1 LPEDFHIQLATR
13 LLAHL
18 QQAEARSPFARPRGK
33 KSTPPLR
40 DFVRESIE
48 RGMARQAQSAEYHEQ
63 AARAIMF
70 VLPELAMTLAERAIQ
85 INPESGD
92 AALTLGTVQALNN
105 QPKQA
110 EQSVRNAIRLARKA
124 HDDSL
129 RMMAEE
135 ILPLVRQPDILRAQ
149 LQLALSFAQLGN
161 IGGLEGLLD
170 DLNPNMFDLP
180 DF

>member
-13 LLAHL
+13 LLMHL
-18 QQAEARSPFARPRGK
+18 RQTEERNPFARPRSK

-48 RGMARQAQSAEYHEQ
+48 RGVARQAQSADYLVQ
-63 AARAIMF
+63 AARAVMF
-70 VLPELAMTLAERAIQ
+70 VLPELALTLAERAIQ
-85 INPESGD
+85 IDPESGD
-92 AALTLGTVQALNN
+92 AALTLGTVQALSS

-110 EQSVRNAIRLARKA
+110 EQSIRTAVRLARNA

-129 RMMAEE
+129 RMMAED
-135 ILPLVRQPDILRAQ
+135 ILPLVRQPDILRSQ
-149 LQLALSFAQLGN
+149 LQLAMSLAQLGT
-161 IGGLEGLLD
+161 IGGLADLLD
-170 DLNPNMFDLP
+170 NLDPDMFDLP